1 METKQFEKGSAY
13 VKYDVDGDGIVT
25 DQELVCN
32 ERIK

>member
-25 DQELVCN
+25 DQE
-32 ERIK
+32 RIK